1 MRARGDL
8 RKLGVAI
15 SMVALTTGLG
25 FVVYHYLGLADVM
38 MLYMLCITVAALQFG
53 RWPSL
58 TASVLSILALDYCF
72 IEPRYSFV
80 LTDMQH
86 IGTFAVMLGVGWV
99 ILGLVERI
107 RTQTRL
113 ALEQERHTRT
123 LYRLGKVLA
132 EGGSVAAIRLRVEAY
147 LSQELEVPLAVLLCD
162 GKGRLDDAETGLPP
176 EVLRTAQAALD
187 TGVPAGHG
195 TETLP
200 QSGCL
205 MLPLPGTERPQG
217 VLALLSAMPPDR
229 LGLLV
234 PMAAQ
239 IALAMERSSL
249 ARERTEARIRAE
261 HEQLRS
267 NLLSSISHDLRTPLG
282 TITGATTTLLDPGP
296 QAAPG
301 DQKVLLNT
309 IHQESR
315 RLLRMVNNLLDITK
329 LESGLVKVKKEWTA
343 VEEVVGSAISHLE
356 EQLGSRPVSVELP
369 EIWIPMDP
377 VLVEQALQNLLDN
390 AIKFSPPVTA
400 IEVRGWV
407 EDKQFLISVADQGPG
422 IPVGEEELI
431 FEKLYRG
438 TGGAAAPGAGLGLAI
453 CRGISQAHGGTI
465 LAQTRPQGGARITMA
480 LPLDGVEGMP
490 PDLNPDF
497 TP

>member
-1 MRARGDL
+1 MPSLPAKVPGATPDPAEGAARKRMRARGDL

-296 QAAPG
+296 QAAP
-301 DQKVLLNT
+301 
-309 IHQESR
+309 
-315 RLLRMVNNLLDITK
+315 
-329 LESGLVKVKKEWTA
+329 
-343 VEEVVGSAISHLE
+343 
-356 EQLGSRPVSVELP
+356 
-369 EIWIPMDP
+369 
-377 VLVEQALQNLLDN
+377 AL
-390 AIKFSPPVTA
+390 SPPGLGPPTA
-400 IEVRGWV
+400 IC
-407 EDKQFLISVADQGPG
+407 ADREPKPYG
-422 IPVGEEELI
+422 L
-431 FEKLYRG
+431 G

>member
-1 MRARGDL
+1 
-8 RKLGVAI
+8 
-15 SMVALTTGLG
+15 
-25 FVVYHYLGLADVM
+25 
-38 MLYMLCITVAALQFG
+38 
-53 RWPSL
+53 
-58 TASVLSILALDYCF
+58 
-72 IEPRYSFV
+72 
-80 LTDMQH
+80 
-86 IGTFAVMLGVGWV
+86 
-99 ILGLVERI
+99 
-107 RTQTRL
+107 
-113 ALEQERHTRT
+113 
-123 LYRLGKVLA
+123 
-132 EGGSVAAIRLRVEAY
+132 
-147 LSQELEVPLAVLLCD
+147 
-162 GKGRLDDAETGLPP
+162 
-176 EVLRTAQAALD
+176 
-187 TGVPAGHG
+187 
-195 TETLP
+195 
-200 QSGCL
+200 
-205 MLPLPGTERPQG
+205 
-217 VLALLSAMPPDR
+217 
-229 LGLLV
+229 
-234 PMAAQ
+234 
-239 IALAMERSSL
+239 
-249 ARERTEARIRAE
+249 
-261 HEQLRS
+261 
-267 NLLSSISHDLRTPLG
+267 
-282 TITGATTTLLDPGP
+282 
-296 QAAPG
+296 
-301 DQKVLLNT
+301 
-309 IHQESR
+309 
-315 RLLRMVNNLLDITK
+315 MVNNLLDITK

-390 AIKFSPPVTA
+390 AIKFSPPGTA